1 MTRRGTRATITALAI
16 LGFSVGLAQA
26 GPGPSGH
33 SHSHGDETTFGRPG
47 DPNKKSRT
55 VEVIMR
61 EGDGKME
68 YVPSRIEVR
77 QGEQI
82 RFVMKNHGALEHEF
96 VLATFEENAQHAKE
110 MAKNP
115 EMEHDEPNMKRL
127 KPQAGANVV
136 WHFTKAGE
144 FQFACLIPG
153 HMEAGMKGVVVVK
166 PAKAA
171 PTAEAATTKSKKQ

>member
-1 MTRRGTRATITALAI
+1 MVFRGIRAAVASLAI
-16 LGFSVGLAQA
+16 FAVSAGLAEA
-26 GPGPSGH
+26 GPGAAGH
-33 SHSHGDETTFGRPG
+33 SHSHDGETDFGRPG
-47 DPNKKSRT
+47 DPKKKSRT

-61 EGDGKME
+61 EGNGTME
-68 YVPSRIEVR
+68 YVPNRIEVR

-82 RFVMKNHGALEHEF
+82 RFVMKNHGELEHEF
-96 VLATFEENAQHAKE
+96 VLATFEENAKHAEE

-127 KPQAGANVV
+127 KPKAGADVL
-136 WHFTKAGE
+136 WHFTKTGE

-166 PAKAA
+166 PATTGTAA
-171 PTAEAATTKSKKQ
+171 ETVSTKTKKQ

>member
-1 MTRRGTRATITALAI
+1 MKFRDMRAMLAALAVI
-16 LGFSVGLAQA
+16 SLSVGLAQA
-26 GPGPSGH
+26 GPGAKGH
-33 SHSHGDETTFGRPG
+33 SHSHDEETAFGQPG
-47 DPNKKSRT
+47 DPNKKAHT
-55 VEVIMR
+55 VEIIMR
-61 EGDGKME
+61 EGDGTME

-82 RFVMKNHGALEHEF
+82 RFVMKNHGELEHEF
-96 VLATFEENAQHAKE
+96 VLATFEENEHHAAE

-127 KPQAGANVV
+127 SPGAGADVL

-144 FQFACLIPG
+144 FQYACLIPG

-171 PTAEAATTKSKKQ
+171 EQSHKH

>member
-1 MTRRGTRATITALAI
+1 MKLRGMRAALASI
-16 LGFSVGLAQA
+16 AVLIASAGLAAA
-26 GPGPSGH
+26 GPGAAGH
-33 SHSHGDETTFGRPG
+33 SHSHEGETDFGRPG
-47 DPNKKSRT
+47 DPKKKSRT

-82 RFVMKNHGALEHEF
+82 RFVMKNHGELEHEF
-96 VLATFEENAQHAKE
+96 VLATFEENAKHAEE

-127 KPQAGANVV
+127 KPKAGTDVV

-153 HMEAGMKGVVVVK
+153 LMEAGMKGVVVVK
-166 PAKAA
+166 PARVGPA
-171 PTAEAATTKSKKQ
+171 AEATTSKTKKQ